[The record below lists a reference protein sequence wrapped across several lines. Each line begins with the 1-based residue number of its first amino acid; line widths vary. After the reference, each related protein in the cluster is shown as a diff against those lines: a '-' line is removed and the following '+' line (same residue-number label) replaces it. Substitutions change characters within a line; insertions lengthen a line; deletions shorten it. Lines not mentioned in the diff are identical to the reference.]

1 MMSQWHTLKVVSFCI
16 LRFNTFKFFSPIFL
30 PFIVLKKRC
39 YSLEFKLWLLNTT
52 YYCLTQ
58 QSQEE
63 TSSVLPGETFHF
75 ASPRVSEWMEVEV
88 HTLFDFPLKISMKIT
103 IKSSVLNPSLN
114 IEINMNS
121 WMYMY
126 YSLKMF
132 SKIFSIRYNLFWNW
146 TYLSVLRPVKRL
158 ISFV

>member
-1 MMSQWHTLKVVSFCI
+1 MLKKYNSIQYLLATSFFNWLDIKVYTCINLMMSQWLTLKVVSFCI
-16 LRFNTFKFFSPIFL
+16 LRLIHSNSFPQFFL

-39 YSLEFKLWLLNTT
+39 CSLEFKLWLLNTT

-103 IKSSVLNPSLN
+103 IKSSVLNPSQ
-114 IEINMNS
+114 
-121 WMYMY
+121 
-126 YSLKMF
+126 
-132 SKIFSIRYNLFWNW
+132 FSIL
-146 TYLSVLRPVKRL
+146 K
-158 ISFV
+158 